1 MLNINFTS
9 CKNCGSVLD
18 LDVITSKVN
27 VEDYFR
33 ESPYGGD
40 EMITESTYYDKYDT
54 QEFHPLHPCP
64 CCGEKIVVK
73 NLTL

>member
-1 MLNINFTS
+1 MVNLNFTS
-9 CKNCGSVLD
+9 CKSCGSVLD
-18 LDVITSKVN
+18 LDVIASKIDVD
-27 VEDYFR
+27 DYYLQMDGSMRDGWFH
-33 ESPYGGD
+33 
-40 EMITESTYYDKYDT
+40 YDKYDT